1 MEHPHL
7 VCSSDTLGTFH
18 ANVSAYAASAQ
29 LQRFYQRVEAGE
41 VNINDTILCRDEC
54 TSPPTVEET
63 ELNALLICVL
73 GMAGIV
79 VFLVLLIAVLIAV
92 VIIKKR

>member
-7 VCSSDTLGTFH
+7 VCSSDTLGTFR

-29 LQRFYQRVEAGE
+29 LQRFYQRVEAGG
-41 VNINDTILCRDEC
+41 VNINDTILCRVEC
-54 TSPPTVEET
+54 TSPPTVET
-63 ELNALLICVL
+63 EPNALLICVL

-79 VFLVLLIAVLIAV
+79 VFLVLLIVVLIAV
-92 VIIKKR
+92 VVIKKR

>member
-1 MEHPHL
+1 M
-7 VCSSDTLGTFH
+7 
-18 ANVSAYAASAQ
+18 
-29 LQRFYQRVEAGE
+29 
-41 VNINDTILCRDEC
+41 
-54 TSPPTVEET
+54 PPTVEEM

-73 GMAGIV
+73 GIAGIV